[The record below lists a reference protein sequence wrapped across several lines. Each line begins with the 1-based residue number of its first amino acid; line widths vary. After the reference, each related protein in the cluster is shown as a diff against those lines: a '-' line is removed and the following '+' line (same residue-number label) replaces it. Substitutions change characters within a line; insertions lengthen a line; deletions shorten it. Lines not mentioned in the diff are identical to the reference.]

1 MAYVY
6 KITNTINNKLYI
18 GKTVNTIEKRFNQH
32 KNESKTER
40 AKNRPLYRAINKY
53 GIENF
58 EIEII
63 EECNYDILNEREI
76 YWINYY
82 DTYNNGYNATLGGDG
97 TIIIDYKKVLDMW
110 NKNNNIT
117 VKQIAEFMGHDIGV
131 ISRILK
137 EHNITKEEII
147 KRGQDSYSYKVA
159 QLDKDTG
166 EIIAVYDS
174 QQKAAVALGK
184 TPTCGAN
191 IGRVCNGQ
199 RPTAYG
205 YKWKRI

>member
-1 MAYVY
+1 MAYIY

-40 AKNRPLYRAINKY
+40 SKKRPLYRAINKY

-97 TIIIDYKKVLDMW
+97 TITIDYKKVLDIW

-117 VKQIAEFMGHDIGV
+117 IIQLLT
-131 ISRILK
+131 IS
-137 EHNITKEEII
+137 
-147 KRGQDSYSYKVA
+147 
-159 QLDKDTG
+159 
-166 EIIAVYDS
+166 
-174 QQKAAVALGK
+174 
-184 TPTCGAN
+184 
-191 IGRVCNGQ
+191 
-199 RPTAYG
+199 
-205 YKWKRI
+205 

>member
-1 MAYVY
+1 MAYIY
-6 KITNTINNKLYI
+6 KITNIINNKLYI

-159 QLDKDTG
+159 QLDKDTE
-166 EIIAVYDS
+166 EIIAIYDS